1 MALTLVLIAI
11 ALAAGSGLPA
21 LALPR
26 SSLAGQR
33 LAAGVMCLAAVL
45 GLGGAL
51 ACLTGAGAEGALFA
65 SFPWP
70 DTLRVLGQ
78 GRVALDALSA
88 FFLVPVL
95 LMGALGPLYG
105 LGYWP
110 QDRHSRNARKL
121 QLFWGLLVAGM
132 ALLVV
137 ARHALVFLLGWEIM
151 ALAAFLLV
159 TTEDQREESRRAG
172 FIYLL
177 GTHAGTL
184 TLFAL
189 FALWQGATGSFE
201 LVPVAAGGLGPG
213 AQGGLFLLA
222 LAGFGFKAGIMPLHF
237 WLPGAHANAPS
248 HVSAMLSGVVLK
260 MGIYGLVRF
269 FLLLP
274 ELPGIWGGLVLTLG
288 AVSGLLGVVFAI
300 GQHDLKRLLAYHSVE
315 NIGII
320 LMGLGLA
327 MLGRAAARPEWLV
340 LGLSGCLLHVWN
352 HSFFKSLLFFC
363 AGSVD
368 HGART
373 RQLDQL
379 GGLSKN
385 MPWTASLFL
394 VGAVAICGLP
404 PLNGFVSE
412 LFVYLGL
419 FKTVTVTGNAGGAAM
434 IAVPVLA
441 MIGALAVSCFV
452 KVYGGAFLGEP
463 RTPAAAKAHEAPWSM
478 RGPMAVLALL
488 CAGIGLAPMLVAPL
502 LDRVLLAVADGS
514 GQALPGLETL
524 VPFTLLSLLSAGLL
538 ALIILLSFV
547 FLRRCRTA
555 PRTGTWDCGYAQP
568 TSRMQYT
575 ATSFAQMIVVMFGWV
590 LRPHV
595 QEPRVEGLFPLP
607 TKTQSHVDEVV
618 LDRAL
623 VPLGRMAERW
633 FAWFHQFQQGLT
645 QQYVLYI
652 LIAVVLLLG
661 SLIPLEGYFADLFAR

>member
-1 MALTLVLIAI
+1 MPLNLILIAI

-26 SSLAGQR
+26 ASLAGQR
-33 LAAGVMCLAAVL
+33 LAAGIMCLASAL
-45 GLGGAL
+45 GLGGAASCLIGAVPEAVPL
-51 ACLTGAGAEGALFA
+51 AL
-65 SFPWP
+65 FPWP
-70 DTLRVLGQ
+70 AMG
-78 GRVALDALSA
+78 GGFVALDPLSA

-110 QDRHSRNARKL
+110 QDRHKRNARKL

-132 ALLVV
+132 ALLVIG
-137 ARHALVFLLGWEIM
+137 RHAMIFLLGWEVM
-151 ALAAFLLV
+151 ALSAFLLV
-159 TTEDQREESRRAG
+159 TSEDQREESRRAG
-172 FIYLL
+172 FIYLQ
-177 GTHAGTL
+177 GTHTGTL
-184 TLFAL
+184 ALFAL
-189 FALWQGATGSFE
+189 FALWRWATGSFE
-201 LVPVAAGGLGPG
+201 LIPAAAGSLGLGVQS
-213 AQGGLFLLA
+213 ALFLLA
-222 LAGFGFKAGIMPLHF
+222 LISFGVKAGIMPLHF

-274 ELPGIWGGLVLTLG
+274 DLPGLWGGLVLTLG

-327 MLGRAAARPEWLV
+327 MLGRASGRPEWLV
-340 LGLSGCLLHVWN
+340 LGFAGCLLHVWN

-368 HGART
+368 HGAHT

-379 GGLSKN
+379 GGLSRK
-385 MPWTASLFL
+385 MPWTATMFL
-394 VGAVAICGLP
+394 IGAVAICGLP

-419 FKTVTVTGNAGGAAM
+419 FKTVTVSGEVGSAAM

-463 RTPAAAKAHEAPWSM
+463 RTAGGARPTSPPWSM
-478 RGPMAVLALL
+478 RMPRRLAQH
-488 CAGIGLAPMLVAPL
+488 CTVIGLAPM
-502 LDRVLLAVADGS
+502 RVRRCSTVCCCRGRPGQPPPD
-514 GQALPGLETL
+514 QALP
-524 VPFTLLSLLSAGLL
+524 SLG
-538 ALIILLSFV
+538 
-547 FLRRCRTA
+547 
-555 PRTGTWDCGYAQP
+555 
-568 TSRMQYT
+568 
-575 ATSFAQMIVVMFGWV
+575 
-590 LRPHV
+590 
-595 QEPRVEGLFPLP
+595 
-607 TKTQSHVDEVV
+607 
-618 LDRAL
+618 AL
-623 VPLGRMAERW
+623 VP
-633 FAWFHQFQQGLT
+633 
-645 QQYVLYI
+645 
-652 LIAVVLLLG
+652 
-661 SLIPLEGYFADLFAR
+661 SPP

>member
-1 MALTLVLIAI
+1 MPLNLILIAI

-26 SSLAGQR
+26 ASLAGQR
-33 LAAGVMCLAAVL
+33 LAAGIMCLAASL
-45 GLGGAL
+45 GLGGAASCLIGAAPEAVPL
-51 ACLTGAGAEGALFA
+51 AL
-65 SFPWP
+65 FPWP
-70 DTLRVLGQ
+70 AMGN
-78 GRVALDALSA
+78 GFVALDPLSA
-88 FFLVPVL
+88 FFLTPVL

-110 QDRHSRNARKL
+110 QDRHKRNARKL

-132 ALLVV
+132 ALLVIG
-137 ARHALVFLLGWEIM
+137 RHAMIFLLGWEVM
-151 ALAAFLLV
+151 ALSAFLLV

-172 FIYLL
+172 FIYLQ

-189 FALWQGATGSFE
+189 FALWRWATGSFE
-201 LVPVAAGGLGPG
+201 LIPAAVGSLGLGVQS
-213 AQGGLFLLA
+213 ALFLLA
-222 LAGFGFKAGIMPLHF
+222 LISFGVKAGIMPLHF

-274 ELPGIWGGLVLTLG
+274 DLPGLWGGLVLTLG

-320 LMGLGLA
+320 LLGLGLA
-327 MLGRAAARPEWLV
+327 MLGRASGRPEWLV
-340 LGLSGCLLHVWN
+340 LGLAGCLLHVWN

-368 HGART
+368 HGAHT

-379 GGLSKN
+379 GGLSRK
-385 MPWTASLFL
+385 MPWTAAMFL
-394 VGAVAICGLP
+394 IGAVAICGLP

-419 FKTVTVTGNAGGAAM
+419 FKTVTVSGEVGSAAM

-463 RTPAAAKAHEAPWSM
+463 RTASAAKAHESPWSM
-478 RGPMAVLALL
+478 RVPMGVLALL
-488 CAGIGLAPMLVAPL
+488 CAVIGLAPMLVAPL
-502 LDRVLLAVADGS
+502 LDRVLLAAAGPDQTLP
-514 GQALPGLETL
+514 GQALPSLGAL
-524 VPFTLLSLLSAGLL
+524 VPFSSLSALSAGLV
-538 ALIILLSFV
+538 ALIVLAALV
-547 FLRRCRTA
+547 FLHRCKAA

-575 ATSFAQMIVVMFGWV
+575 PTSFAQMIVLMFGWV

-607 TKTQSHVDEVV
+607 AKTRSHVDEVV

-623 VPLGRMAERW
+623 LPLARMVERW
-633 FAWFHQFQQGLT
+633 FAWFHQFQQGLS
-645 QQYVLYI
+645 QHYVLYI
-652 LIAVVLLLG
+652 LVAVVLLLG
-661 SLIPLEGYFADLFAR
+661 SLIPVDASLSRLFLR